1 VARNYPKYIWR
12 DHNPRA
18 KHLYFGPAQGD
29 KPVIAYRISD
39 MAETP
44 TFSQRIRYLFDNIMG
59 RGSVALIGLLL
70 VLTLA
75 LVLIIA
81 TVLVIGGV
89 APGDA
94 KQPLG
99 FFEALWLAVVRTLD
113 AGTFGNDTGWRFRL
127 IMLIDTLGGVFIVAA
142 LIGVLSSG
150 LESRLSE
157 MRKGRSVVVEEGHT
171 LILGWSPKIFTV
183 ISELAIANESARK
196 PRVVVVAARDKV
208 EMEDAI
214 RERVPRTG
222 RMKVICRTGNP
233 IDPGEIQVG
242 RPMSAKSIIVL
253 APDADD
259 PDPQVIK
266 TILALTRRDPTGA
279 ARPRLNIVAEMSDE
293 RNLHVARMVGR
304 DDVEFV
310 LLGDVI
316 ARIAAQTCRQS
327 GLSVVI
333 TELLDFKGNEF
344 YFSAEPTLTDRTFG
358 EAARMYGSCLLCGLL
373 RADGTFQ
380 LNPAPDSRINAGDQ
394 LLLIAE
400 DDSLIRVDRDPP
412 VIDTAALRLATPRT
426 HAPERSLILGWNKRG
441 PQLINELDTY
451 SPPNSI
457 IHVVAED
464 PGATDDISRLCAKL
478 ENSAATARAGDTADR
493 RVLDGLGL
501 ATYNHVILL
510 CAEDVSAQQADA
522 RALITLLHLRDIVEK
537 TGAACSITT
546 EMLDVRDRDLADVT
560 RADDF
565 VISDKLTSLMLAQL
579 SENRELGIV
588 FRNLFTAEG
597 SELYLKPASD
607 YVALG
612 EAVTFYTVA
621 EAAARR
627 SEVALGYRIVA
638 HAEDAAREY
647 GVVINPRKGEAIT
660 FAARDKIVVLAEN

>member
-1 VARNYPKYIWR
+1 MPEV
-12 DHNPRA
+12 
-18 KHLYFGPAQGD
+18 
-29 KPVIAYRISD
+29 
-39 MAETP
+39 P
-44 TFSQRIRYLFDNIMG
+44 TISQRIRYAFDNVMA
-59 RGSVALIGLLL
+59 RGSIALIGLLL

-75 LVLIIA
+75 LVLVIA
-81 TVLVIGGV
+81 TVLVLGGV

-94 KQPLG
+94 REPLH
-99 FFEALWLAVVRTLD
+99 FIEALWLAVVRTLD

-150 LESRLSE
+150 LESRLGE
-157 MRKGRSVVVEEGHT
+157 MRKGRSVVVEQGHT
-171 LILGWSPKIFTV
+171 LILGWSPKIFT
-183 ISELAIANESARK
+183 ILSELAIANESARK
-196 PRVVVVAARDKV
+196 PRVVIVASRDKV

-214 RERVPRTG
+214 RERVPHTG

-242 RPMSAKSIIVL
+242 RPMAAKSIIVL
-253 APDADD
+253 APETDD

-266 TILALTRRDPTGA
+266 TILALTRRVRTDPG
-279 ARPRLNIVAEMSDE
+279 RQRLNIVAEMSDE
-293 RNLHVARMVGR
+293 RNLQVARMVGR

-344 YFSAEPTLTDRTFG
+344 YFSAEPALTGKTFG
-358 EAARMYGSCLLCGLL
+358 EAAQMYGSCLLCGLL

-380 LNPAPDSRINAGDQ
+380 LNPPPDSRINAGDQ
-394 LLLIAE
+394 ALLIAE
-400 DDSLIRVDRDPP
+400 DDSLIRVDGAAP
-412 VIDTAALRLATPRT
+412 VVDTAALRTATLQTR
-426 HAPERSLILGWNKRG
+426 APERSLILGWNTRG

-457 IHVVAED
+457 VQVVAED
-464 PGATDDISRLCAKL
+464 PGATDDISRLCADL
-478 ENSAATARAGDTADR
+478 RNSAATARFGDTTDR
-493 RVLDGLGL
+493 RALDGLGL
-501 ATYNHVILL
+501 ASYNHVILL
-510 CAEDVSAQQADA
+510 CAEDVPAQQADA
-522 RALITLLHLRDIVEK
+522 RALITLLHLRDIAEK

-597 SELYLKPASD
+597 SELYLKPAGD

-612 EAVTFYTVA
+612 EPVTFYTVA

-627 SEVALGYRIVA
+627 NEVALGYRIIA

-647 GVVINPRKGEAIT
+647 GVVINPRKGEPIT
-660 FAARDKIVVLAEN
+660 FEARDRIVVLAED

>member
-1 VARNYPKYIWR
+1 M
-12 DHNPRA
+12 
-18 KHLYFGPAQGD
+18 AQ
-29 KPVIAYRISD
+29 
-39 MAETP
+39 TP
-44 TFSQRIRYLFDNIMG
+44 TLSQRIRYAFDNIMG
-59 RGSVALIGLLL
+59 RGPVALIGLLF

-75 LVLIIA
+75 LVLVIA

-89 APGDA
+89 APGNA
-94 KQPLG
+94 REPLH
-99 FFEALWLAVVRTLD
+99 FVEAFWLAMVRTLD
-113 AGTFGNDTGWRFRL
+113 AGTFGADTGWRFRL
-127 IMLIDTLGGVFIVAA
+127 IMLVDTLGGVFIVAA
-142 LIGVLSSG
+142 LIGIISSG
-150 LESRLSE
+150 LESRLGE
-157 MRKGRSVVVEEGHT
+157 MRKGRSLVVEEGHT
-171 LILGWSPKIFTV
+171 LILGWSPKIFTI
-183 ISELAIANESARK
+183 ISELAIANESAPK

-222 RMKVICRTGNP
+222 KMKVICRTGNP

-253 APDADD
+253 APEAVD

-266 TILALTRRDPTGA
+266 TILALTRRIQTGA
-279 ARPRLNIVAEMSDE
+279 ARQRLNIVAEISDE
-293 RNLHVARMVGR
+293 RNLQVARMVGR

-310 LLGDVI
+310 LLGDII

-344 YFSAEPTLTDRTFG
+344 YFSAEAGLTGKTFA
-358 EAARMYGSCLLCGLL
+358 EAGRMYDACVLCGVL
-373 RADGTFQ
+373 RADGAFQ
-380 LNPAPDSRINAGDQ
+380 LNPPADSRINAGDKA
-394 LLLIAE
+394 LLIAE
-400 DDSLIRVDRDPP
+400 DDSLVRVTSAPP
-412 VIDTAALRLATPRT
+412 VLDPSALRIALPRT

-451 SPPNSI
+451 SPPNS
-457 IHVVAED
+457 VVQVVSED
-464 PGATDDISRLCAKL
+464 PRATDDISRLCTALK
-478 ENSAATARAGDTADR
+478 NSAVMVRAGDTTDR
-493 RVLDGLGL
+493 RALDQLEFT
-501 ATYNHVILL
+501 TYNHVILL

-546 EMLDVRDRDLADVT
+546 EMLDVRDRDLADAT

-597 SELYLKPASD
+597 SELYLKPIGD

-612 EAVTFYTVA
+612 EAVNFYTVA

-627 SEVALGYRIVA
+627 NETALGYRILA

-660 FAARDKIVVLAEN
+660 FTARDKIVVLAED

>member
-1 VARNYPKYIWR
+1 MPENATI
-12 DHNPRA
+12 
-18 KHLYFGPAQGD
+18 
-29 KPVIAYRISD
+29 
-39 MAETP
+39 
-44 TFSQRIRYLFDNIMG
+44 SQRIRYAFDNVMG

-70 VLTLA
+70 ILTLA
-75 LVLIIA
+75 LVLTIA
-81 TVLVIGGV
+81 TVLVLGGV

-94 KQPLG
+94 NEPLH
-99 FFEALWLAVVRTLD
+99 FVEALWLAMVRTLD
-113 AGTFGNDTGWRFRL
+113 AGTFGADTGWRFRL

-142 LIGVLSSG
+142 LIGIISSG
-150 LESRLSE
+150 LESRLGE
-157 MRKGRSVVVEEGHT
+157 MRKGRSLVVEEGHT
-171 LILGWSPKIFTV
+171 LILGWSPKIFTI

-214 RERVPRTG
+214 RERVPNTG
-222 RMKVICRTGNP
+222 KMKVICRTGNP
-233 IDPGEIQVG
+233 IDPGEIRVG

-253 APDADD
+253 APEADD

-266 TILALTRRDPTGA
+266 TILALTRRVGTEAP
-279 ARPRLNIVAEMSDE
+279 RQRLNIVAEMSDE
-293 RNLHVARMVGR
+293 RNLEVARMVGR

-344 YFSAEPTLTDRTFG
+344 YFSAEAGLTGRTFA
-358 EAARMYGSCLLCGLL
+358 EAGRMYDACVLCGVL
-373 RADGTFQ
+373 RADGAFQ
-380 LNPAPDSRINAGDQ
+380 LNPPADSRINAGDKA
-394 LLLIAE
+394 LLIAE
-400 DDSLIRVDRDPP
+400 DDSLVGISSAPPAIDSAAVRD
-412 VIDTAALRLATPRT
+412 ALPRT

-451 SPPNSI
+451 SPPNSVVQ
-457 IHVVAED
+457 VVAED
-464 PGATDDISRLCAKL
+464 PRAKDDISRLCLNLK
-478 ENSAATARAGDTADR
+478 NSSAMARVGETTDR
-493 RVLDGLGL
+493 RALDRLEL

-510 CAEDVSAQQADA
+510 CAEDVPAQQADA
-522 RALITLLHLRDIVEK
+522 RALITLLHLRDIAEK
-537 TGAACSITT
+537 TGARCSITT

-597 SELYLKPASD
+597 SELYLKPAGD

-612 EAVTFYTVA
+612 QAVNFYAVA

-627 SEVALGYRIVA
+627 NEVALGYRILA
-638 HAEDAAREY
+638 QAEDAGREY
-647 GVVINPRKGEAIT
+647 GVIINPRKSATLT
-660 FAARDKIVVLAEN
+660 FTDRDKIVVLAEN